1 MHRDALRRM
10 LPLVVLLCAATAPLA
25 LRAQV
30 QFVAHGLGSVSVDVD
45 DQDATS
51 GAGFGF
57 MAGAGIRLRNLEFGG
72 EYGQHGLGDDRK
84 AKQYGGWI
92 RVFATGQSR
101 VRLFLVA
108 GIADYRYS
116 PASGSRSH
124 SVGGSIGPGV
134 IIPLGSPR
142 TSLLLEARF
151 HSGFDRLGVISSQ
164 EFLSISAGVRLAP

>member
-1 MHRDALRRM
+1 MHRDAAGRM
-10 LPLVVLLCAATAPLA
+10 LLLFGVLLAGTAPLA
-25 LRAQV
+25 LTAQV
-30 QFVAHGLGSVSVDVD
+30 AFVAHGLGSVSVDVD
-45 DQDATS
+45 DQDAAS

-92 RVFATGQSR
+92 RVFATGPSR

-116 PASGSRSH
+116 PASGSRSR
-124 SVGGSIGPGV
+124 SVGGSVGPGV
-134 IIPLGSPR
+134 IIPLGSAR

>member
-1 MHRDALRRM
+1 MRRDAPRRM
-10 LPLVVLLCAATAPLA
+10 LPLVVLLFAATAPLT

-45 DQDATS
+45 DQDAAS

-72 EYGQHGLGDDRK
+72 EYGQHGLGEDRK

-92 RVFATGQSR
+92 RVFATGPSR

-134 IIPLGSPR
+134 LIPLGSAR
-142 TSLLLEARF
+142 TSIMLEARF
-151 HSGFDRLGVISSQ
+151 HSGFDRLGVIASQ